1 MCAGTG
7 YQEDTC
13 HKADRSL
20 TYQPCVLYIYYLC
33 GTKWLHKG
41 KTALYFREFVLLL
54 CLYQGNDACREYVRL
69 ERSLLLFFAKSYEY
83 IIVISYVA
91 KSFFKSIQIPLCDV
105 SNNFRYINAPWS
117 LSHMARLVSSAKIL
131 RVLSNTRPELSK

>member
-1 MCAGTG
+1 M
-7 YQEDTC
+7 
-13 HKADRSL
+13 
-20 TYQPCVLYIYYLC
+20 
-33 GTKWLHKG
+33 
-41 KTALYFREFVLLL
+41 YFREFVLLL

-105 SNNFRYINAPWS
+105 SNNFRYIFLFS
-117 LSHMARLVSSAKIL
+117 LDKLTDIVNIFIL
-131 RVLSNTRPELSK
+131 CNNFRVRF